1 MSPRV
6 KRELR
11 DRWLALRLSLRGRV
25 HEYPEVLQL
34 RRLVAAFDIDCIIDV
49 GANAGQHATMLRRD
63 VGFKGTILSFE
74 PNPQVFAALER
85 NAARDPHWH
94 AFNVALSNTDGT
106 AQFNVMAADQFSSLE
121 TPADRMDPIFL
132 ERNKVAQ
139 TVDVQ
144 CQRLEALYPH
154 LQVKHGFSRT
164 LLKMDTQGHDSIV
177 CEGAGNLLGDMIA
190 IQTELAI
197 QPLYRGGKGYRDMID
212 LMEAHGFAPSAFFAN
227 NKGHFPRLIE
237 MDGLFV
243 NNKTL
248 SAAAL

>member
-34 RRLVAAFDIDCIIDV
+34 RRLVAAFHIDCIIDV

-85 NAARDPHWH
+85 NAARDPYWH

-106 AQFNVMAADQFSSLE
+106 AQFNVMAANQFSSLE
-121 TPADRMDPIFL
+121 VPADRMDPIFV

-144 CQRLEALYPH
+144 CQRLDGLYPQ
-154 LQVKHGFSRT
+154 LQANHGFSRT

-177 CEGAGNLLGDMIA
+177 CEGAGNLLSDMIA

-212 LMEAHGFAPSAFFAN
+212 LMDAQGFAPSAFFAN
-227 NKGHFPRLIE
+227 NKGHFPCLIE

-243 NNKTL
+243 NR
-248 SAAAL
+248 AALKG